1 MPTYREKLFL
11 KFSEEYG
18 KLNEKQR
25 QAVDAIEGP
34 VMVIAGPGTGKT
46 QILASRIGKILL
58 ETDVS
63 PQNILCLTYTD
74 AGVVAMRKRLL
85 QFIGPDAYKVN
96 IYTFHAFCNDVI
108 QENLSLFEK
117 TSLDSVSD
125 LEKIQ
130 FFKELIDS
138 LPKNHPLKRYRGD
151 VYFEINNLQSLFSS
165 MKREGWTP
173 AFINEKIDKY
183 VADLPNREE
192 FIYKRKY
199 KEFKAGDLKKE
210 KLEEEN
216 ERMEKLRAAVGEFD
230 RFQQLMREKNRYDFD
245 DMINWVIKAFEE
257 NKNLLVNY
265 QERFQYI
272 LVDEYQDTSG
282 TQNRLVEL
290 LISYW
295 DKPNVFVVG
304 DDDQSIYR
312 FQGANVE
319 NMLDFAGNYKNDLLT
334 VVLTNNYRSTQPI
347 LDISK
352 TLIDR
357 NEERLVKKIEGLS
370 KELSSSNKQ
379 INQLTNQPLIQEYE
393 TERQEMIGIV
403 KKVRLLVGQDVP
415 PGRIGIIYKEN
426 KYGLELAQYFK
437 QLNIPVY
444 CKRKLNILEL
454 PLAQKIIL
462 ILKYLATEH
471 DIPYSGDEMLFE
483 ILHSDWFGIP
493 PIEIAKLTMEVADK
507 RFGEN
512 KTSIR
517 QLLSEKSN
525 APAKDLFTNGMHE
538 GLKKASQV
546 IEELIADVSN
556 KTLQVLFEEII
567 RKAGVLSHIMQST
580 DKHWQLQILTGLF
593 DFVKD
598 ETHRNPFIKLQELVN
613 LIELMEKED
622 ITLPLVQVSG
632 SDKGINLMTVHGA
645 KGLEFEYVFFAGCN
659 ANYWEK
665 KRKPGGGYKLPDTIF
680 TSKAIIGNS
689 EEDGPVRKQVSPLR
703 GDLEGAE
710 ELRRL
715 FYVALTRA
723 EQHLYISYSKFKND
737 GKELEPSMFIA
748 EIQDEHQLPVEK
760 IFIDTEV
767 LSEFSALHFAE
778 SEAPEIEKVE
788 EEFIGR
794 ILEKFSMNVTALNNY
809 LKCPLEF
816 YFKNLIRIPSPKNE
830 ATEFGSAV
838 HYALEKLFRKM
849 QDGGKEKFPPKE
861 EFFTDFE
868 WYMHRHRESFTKEQ
882 FARRNEYGQEVLGN
896 YYDQYINSFNK
907 IVAIERNIRNVV
919 IKGVPLKGKLDKL
932 EFDGKSVNVVDYKTG
947 DPDKAIPQTKG
958 PSAKDP
964 NGGNYWRQ
972 AVFYKILV
980 DNYEQKDW
988 KVVST
993 EFDFIE
999 PDKKKNYRKEKITIN
1014 PADITT
1020 VTQQITTTWE
1030 KIQNREFYTGCG
1042 KEDCHWCNFVKSNK
1056 MAIALHELETTDDE
1070 E

>member
-1 MPTYREKLFL
+1 MSFNKERLER
-11 KFSEEYG
+11 KFAEEIE
-18 KLNEKQR
+18 KLNERQR
-25 QAVDAIEGP
+25 LAVNTIEGP

-58 ETDVS
+58 ETDAL
-63 PQNILCLTYTD
+63 PENILCLTYTD

-117 TSLDSVSD
+117 TAMDPVSE

-130 FFKELIDS
+130 FFKDLIDS
-138 LPKNHPLKRYRGD
+138 FPKNHLLKRYRGD
-151 VYFEINNLQSLFSS
+151 VYFEINNLQKLFSN

-173 AFINEKIDKY
+173 EFINRKIDEY
-183 VADLPNREE
+183 ITDLPNRDEYV
-192 FIYKRKY
+192 YKKKY
-199 KEFKAGDLKKE
+199 KEFNAGDLKINKI
-210 KLEEEN
+210 EEEK
-216 ERMEKLRAAVGEFD
+216 ERMEKLRAAVGEFEN
-230 RFQQLMREKNRYDFD
+230 FQQLMRKRSRYDFD
-245 DMINWVIKAFEE
+245 DMINWVIKVFEE
-257 NKNLLVNY
+257 NQSVLSYY
-265 QERFQYI
+265 QEKFQYI

-319 NMLDFAGNYKNDLLT
+319 NMLQFAGSYQKDLLT
-334 VVLTNNYRSTQPI
+334 VVLTNNYRSVQPI

-352 TLIDR
+352 SLIDR
-357 NEERLVKKIEGLS
+357 NEERLVKQIPGLS
-370 KELSSSNKQ
+370 KDLVSSHEK
-379 INQLTNQPLIQEYE
+379 IKHLTHQPIIQEYD
-393 TERQEMIGIV
+393 TLRLEMIGTV
-403 KKVRLLVGQDVP
+403 KKVQQLLAMGTL
-415 PGRIGIIYKEN
+415 PGNIGIIYKEN
-426 KYGLELAQYFK
+426 KYGEELAQYFK
-437 QLNIPVY
+437 LLDIPVY
-444 CKRKLNILEL
+444 SKRHLNILEL
-454 PLAQKIIL
+454 PQAQKLVL

-471 DIPYSGDEMLFE
+471 DVPYSGDEMLFE
-483 ILHSDWFGIP
+483 MLHFDWFSIP
-493 PIEIAKLTMEVADK
+493 PVEIAKLTMEVADRK
-507 RFGEN
+507 YGEN
-512 KTSIR
+512 STSLRQALAEKTA
-517 QLLSEKSN
+517 
-525 APAKDLFTNGMHE
+525 APSKDLFSINLHE
-538 GLKKASQV
+538 GLKKASV
-546 IEELIADVSN
+546 ILEKLIADASN
-556 KTLQVLFEEII
+556 VTLQQLFENII
-567 RKAGVLSHIMQST
+567 REAGVLTHIMQSQ

-593 DFVKD
+593 DFIKD
-598 ETHRNPFIKLQELVN
+598 ETHRNPFLRLQELVN
-613 LIELMEKED
+613 LFMLMEKEE

-632 SDKGINLMTVHGA
+632 SDKGINLMTVHGS
-645 KGLEFEYVFFAGCN
+645 KGLEFEYVFFVGCN
-659 ANYWEK
+659 ATFWEK

-680 TSKAIIGNS
+680 SSG
-689 EEDGPVRKQVSPLR
+689 
-703 GDLEGAE
+703 GAGSDDE

-748 EIQDEHQLPVEK
+748 EIKDKHDIPVEK
-760 IFIDTEV
+760 MIIDTDVVSEFAV
-767 LSEFSALHFAE
+767 LSFSEA
-778 SEAPEIEKVE
+778 EAPEIDKIE

-794 ILEKFSMNVTALNNY
+794 ILEKFVMNVTALNNF

-849 QDGGKEKFPPKE
+849 QDGKKEQFPAKE
-861 EFFTDFE
+861 EFIGDFV

-882 FARRNEYGQEVLGN
+882 FERRLEYGQEVLNN
-896 YYDQYINSFNK
+896 YYDRYINSFNK

-932 EFDGKSVNVVDYKTG
+932 EFEGKSVNVVDYKTG
-947 DPDKAIPQTKG
+947 DPDKAIPKTKG
-958 PSAKDP
+958 PSEKDP
-964 NGGNYWRQ
+964 AGGDYWRQ

-988 KVVST
+988 KVIST

-999 PDKKKNYRKEKITIN
+999 PDNKKNYRKQKIVIT

-1020 VTQQITTTWE
+1020 VSEQIATAWE
-1030 KIQNREFYTGCG
+1030 KIQNREFYIGCG
-1042 KEDCHWCNFVKSNK
+1042 KEDCHWCNFVKTNK
-1056 MAIALHELETTDDE
+1056 LAIALHELETTDEAD
-1070 E
+1070 